1 LTGVDLTSWGAD
13 LPSNPKLGNLV
24 LRILRLIP
32 DLQRLRLSSIDSIEV
47 DPFLLEAIANER
59 RLMPHLHLSLQ
70 SGDNMILKRMKR
82 RHSRDDAIKFCNA
95 ARKLRPEITFGA
107 DIIAGFP
114 TETEEMFENSLKL
127 IDECGL
133 TWLHVFPF
141 SARTGTPAARM
152 PQTDGKITKK
162 RATALR
168 NLGKIQVAKHLKSEI
183 GKRHN
188 ILIETPRTGRTEQFT
203 EVLFD
208 TNQIP
213 GDIVKKKIL
222 GSVDSKL
229 YV

>member
-1 LTGVDLTSWGAD
+1 MRKEAHLLSDEAMQRFIRNGYITVKPEFPATFHQ
-13 LPSNPKLGNLV
+13 
-24 LRILRLIP
+24 RIY
-32 DLQRLRLSSIDSIEV
+32 Q
-47 DPFLLEAIANER
+47 
-59 RLMPHLHLSLQ
+59 
-70 SGDNMILKRMKR
+70 K
-82 RHSRDDAIKFCNA
+82 
-95 ARKLRPEITFGA
+95 
-107 DIIAGFP
+107 
-114 TETEEMFENSLKL
+114 TEEMFENSLKL

-141 SARTGTPAARM
+141 SARAGTPAARM